1 MREQPLRP
9 ALKTIPLHPGTYFR
23 RSPAKSFE
31 LTDLQGHRDSR
42 TNIKSFS
49 EACGVHR
56 VGICEERCKVYS
68 TLVGKA
74 RASSGPL
81 RRNLKSYGAAARM
94 GGPLGP
100 SSDDYQVVSMLQRFE
115 RPRCRDL
122 AGGLDLILPRRTVGT
137 LLGRLC
143 SHFDAPA
150 LQASAPSRSCRG
162 FGFDPPHG
170 GLLEPCPGDYRVI
183 SALHSVKRRR
193 RHKVSPCYSPP
204 KPLGASEDD
213 DPVFSTLLCVTR
225 RCCHDLEEGL
235 DISPPYQRSSGPS
248 AHDHQLVSTLQRVKC
263 WCRRNI
269 APRYLQDHSD
279 ALHWTMESLRRCKTL
294 SLGVVAIIQ
303 WPYFVAIEALTIVQ
317 FFKRTSQEIK
327 ALGPLDC
334 ARNQSFRGNTTTN
347 SLPFVPV
354 RIVSISS

>member
-42 TNIKSFS
+42 DKYQVLF
-49 EACGVHR
+49 E
-56 VGICEERCKVYS
+56 
-68 TLVGKA
+68 
-74 RASSGPL
+74 
-81 RRNLKSYGAAARM
+81 AAACTALEFARNDWER
-94 GGPLGP
+94 PLGP

-122 AGGLDLILPRRTVGT
+122 AGGLDLILPAEDCWNPAQATIESYRRCTASSVGAVT
-137 LLGRLC
+137 R
-143 SHFDAPA
+143 
-150 LQASAPSRSCRG
+150 
-162 FGFDPPHG
+162 
-170 GLLEPCPGDYRVI
+170 
-183 SALHSVKRRR
+183 
-193 RHKVSPCYSPP
+193 
-204 KPLGASEDD
+204 PLGASEDD

-248 AHDHQLVSTLQRVKC
+248 AHDHRLVSTLQRVKC

-334 ARNQSFRGNTTTN
+334 ARK
-347 SLPFVPV
+347 PV
-354 RIVSISS
+354 ISW

>member
-42 TNIKSFS
+42 DKYQVLF
-49 EACGVHR
+49 E
-56 VGICEERCKVYS
+56 
-68 TLVGKA
+68 
-74 RASSGPL
+74 
-81 RRNLKSYGAAARM
+81 AAACTALEFARN
-94 GGPLGP
+94 
-100 SSDDYQVVSMLQRFE
+100 DV
-115 RPRCRDL
+115 
-122 AGGLDLILPRRTVGT
+122 RTVGT
-137 LLGRLC
+137 LLGRL
-143 SHFDAPA
+143 SSRFDAPA
-150 LQASAPSRSCRG
+150 LRAPALSRSCRG
-162 FGFDPPHG
+162 FGFDPPRG
-170 GLLEPCPGDYRVI
+170 GPLGPSSDDYVVI
-183 SALHSVKRRR
+183 SMLQRFKRRR
-193 RHKVSPCYSPP
+193 RHDLAGGLDLILLTEDCWNPAQATIESYRRCTASSVGAVTR
-204 KPLGASEDD
+204 PLGASEDD

-334 ARNQSFRGNTTTN
+334 ARK
-347 SLPFVPV
+347 PV
-354 RIVSISS
+354 ISW